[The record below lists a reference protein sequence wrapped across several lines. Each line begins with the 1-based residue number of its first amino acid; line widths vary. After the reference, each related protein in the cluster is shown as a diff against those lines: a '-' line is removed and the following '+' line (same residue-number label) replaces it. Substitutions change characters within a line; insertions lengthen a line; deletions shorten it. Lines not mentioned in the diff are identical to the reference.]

1 MPLCGH
7 ADSMLAGMPLT
18 ITGGIIMS
26 KEVFEKAMA
35 LGVSIVESEEFKEI
49 QKRED
54 DIIKDANAQVL
65 LKRFHELQN
74 KQREM
79 TKKGE
84 FMTDEEVIELEK
96 TQLKMVENK
105 TVKSFSAAQEK
116 FQDMM
121 NQVMKI
127 IRDAGVQ
134 KNKE

>member
-1 MPLCGH
+1 
-7 ADSMLAGMPLT
+7 
-18 ITGGIIMS
+18 MS

-116 FQDMM
+116 FQAMM

>member
-1 MPLCGH
+1 
-7 ADSMLAGMPLT
+7 
-18 ITGGIIMS
+18 MS

-54 DIIKDANAQVL
+54 AIIKDANAQVL

-84 FMTDEEVIELEK
+84 FMTDEEVIELEQ

-105 TVKSFSAAQEK
+105 AVKSFSAAQEK
-116 FQDMM
+116 FQAMM
-121 NQVMKI
+121 NEVMKI
-127 IRDAGVQ
+127 IRDAGIQ